1 MLLGGER
8 VVLVSDP
15 SAAHR
20 ILVGAPNVYVKSGT
34 AFFPGSKLTGNG
46 LLVSDGELW
55 RKQRQLSNPA
65 FRAKAVEGYAV
76 RMIDATDE
84 VLKRKWRNGA
94 VRDIYKDFNQ
104 LTLKIVLD
112 SLFGGSSSSSNNNN
126 SMMREQGGRELTEAI
141 QQAFDYF
148 AQRNASTIIPLPE
161 WLPTPE
167 NIQFNAAVS
176 RLDTVL
182 SHIIQTRRDELAFL
196 DLDNNDNDSDVS
208 EDLLTALLLAKN
220 ESSGQGMSDTA
231 LRDELMTLLI
241 AGQETSA
248 IMLGWTFALLA
259 AHPDVQQHAAQHVSQ
274 ALAEAIEGGSSE
286 EASSHSL
293 LSSPSSKTTKLILD
307 ISNKLPYLEAILL
320 EAMRLA
326 PPAYLVGRCASTG
339 DQLGS
344 YTLPPGT
351 TVLVAPYLLHRD
363 PRWWGKDAASFK
375 PSRWLLPDTSK
386 DRNTK
391 NSDNANTSSTTT
403 TTTTTTTSSIAAG
416 ALAGMGTNGAY
427 IPFGAGLRSCI
438 GTRFAM
444 MEGVLVLGSV
454 LHQGWRVELLPG
466 KNISNNNNMMHSA
479 ARGAR
484 GGQFPQPEPR
494 ITLRPSEVRV
504 VVRKENNT

>member
-20 ILVGAPNVYVKSGT
+20 ILVGAPNTYVKSGT

-46 LLVSDGELW
+46 LLVSDGEVW

-65 FRAKAVEGYAV
+65 FRAKAVEGYAK

-84 VLKRKWRNGA
+84 VLKRKWKNGA

-112 SLFGGSSSSSNNNN
+112 SLFGGSSNNN
-126 SMMREQGGRELTEAI
+126 MMGEQGGRELTEAI

-182 SHIIQTRRDELAFL
+182 SRIIQTRRDELAFL
-196 DLDNNDNDSDVS
+196 DLGNNDNDSDVS

-259 AHPDVQQHAAQHVSQ
+259 AHPDVQQHAAQHVAQ

-286 EASSHSL
+286 KASPHSL
-293 LSSPSSKTTKLILD
+293 LSSPSSKTTKPIVD

-326 PPAYLVGRCASTG
+326 PPAYLVGRCASNG

-386 DRNTK
+386 DDNTQD
-391 NSDNANTSSTTT
+391 SGTTT
-403 TTTTTTTSSIAAG
+403 TTTTTTISKSSTTSKSIAAG
-416 ALAGMGTNGAY
+416 ALAGMGANGAY

-438 GTRFAM
+438 GIRFAI

-466 KNISNNNNMMHSA
+466 KNTGSHDNMAHSA
-479 ARGAR
+479 AAR
-484 GGQFPQPEPR
+484 GDRGGRFPQPEPR
-494 ITLRPSEVRV
+494 ITLRPREVRV
-504 VVRKENNT
+504 VLRIENNK